1 MNREA
6 EVQKKAQAIEWELFD
21 IFESAEERLTKSN
34 ELIAFG
40 KELDDV
46 RLQGA
51 GHYHRCVYYFAR
63 KDDYHL
69 FKEEALKSE
78 ELLRDTGAN
87 AYLTSVYLLMG
98 VDAANYGQTTLN
110 LDYFLLAKHY
120 SELEG
125 DVGLEAIVD
134 YYLCGFYITVGELQS
149 AYECGK
155 RAVELA
161 KKAERGG
168 GLRFFG
174 SDRLDMTYSMLGQC
188 YIWMGQ
194 FDKALECYE
203 KSVEREALYTPRYD
217 CPNTALLYVFHI
229 MALHVSYQSEARD
242 KECEEFIRLMKKH
255 PPSPSF
261 FLHIINVTQFLIQ
274 IGQFKYAREIL
285 PFLVSSNQNMDNPNF
300 DLYITNIQILL
311 AKEDGDKE
319 AYYKG
324 LEDYYLHTLKNRQL
338 LLNNVQT
345 SVNLRVEMDRVQK
358 EVQEERNEIEIAKKS
373 NEAKSNF
380 LSNVSHE
387 IRTPLNAILGM
398 DEIIMRETKDDDI
411 YQYASDIKSAGKTLL
426 GLINDILDSSK
437 LEAGKIDII
446 PVEYDITSVINDLS
460 NMIRQKAQNKG
471 LEFEVQV
478 GRNVP
483 FLLYG
488 DEIRIKQ
495 CVLNILTNAVK
506 YTETGKVTL
515 EVYSRKATQKELD
528 SHKNIRF
535 KNAEG
540 RDVSVDESF
549 GSISGSCPIVIGFKV
564 TDTGIGIKKE
574 DMDKLFLRFERIEEK
589 RNRTIEGTGLGMNIV
604 RGLLHLMNTD
614 LKVESEYGK
623 GSTFSFEIVQG
634 ARSCELLG
642 DYTKHL
648 NEISGQRQQYQSM
661 LYAPKAKIL
670 VVDDTAANLSVVK
683 GLLKP
688 TCIQVHT
695 AGSGMETLE
704 KVKTEAY
711 HLLMIDQR
719 MPGMD
724 GVETLHALKELK
736 GNLSAKAPCIAL
748 TANAISGAREMFLSE
763 GFDDYLTKPV
773 DSEKMEKM
781 ILHYLPEELIEEKPE
796 GAQEDLEPSD
806 VAEENPHMSD
816 SLLEKKLSHIEGIN
830 FSEGLKNCG
839 NTFEILKETMENFV
853 LSAQE
858 QPEKIRSFQKEKDYH
873 NYTILVHGL
882 KSAARFIGAL
892 ELSRLAEQLE
902 TAGDRKDEVFIRENT
917 SKLLE
922 IYESL
927 GNTLGEILG
936 IKQGLFDETK
946 PMIDEAT
953 LKEMYGGILEFV
965 TAFDFDMAEQIFDM
979 LREYSLPDE
988 EIQKAEEVY
997 KAIRNVDRDKVLEL
1011 L

>member
-1 MNREA
+1 MTNEEMIRTNA
-6 EVQKKAQAIEWELFD
+6 KALEMELFD

-34 ELIAFG
+34 QLISWG
-40 KELDDV
+40 KELGDL
-46 RLQGA
+46 RMEGA

-69 FKEEALKSE
+69 FKDEALLCE
-78 ELLRDTGAN
+78 ACMRDTGAN
-87 AYLTSVYLLMG
+87 TYLTSVYLLLG

-110 LDYFLLAKHY
+110 LDYFLLSRHY

-125 DVGLEAIVD
+125 DIALQSVVD
-134 YYLCGFYITVGELQS
+134 FYLCGFYITVGELDA
-149 AYECGK
+149 AYECGI
-155 RAVELA
+155 RAV
-161 KKAERGG
+161 KQAEEAEGG
-168 GLRFFG
+168 VRFFG

-203 KSVEREALYTPRYD
+203 KSVEREQHYTPRYD

-229 MALHVSYQSEARD
+229 MALHVSYQGQKRD
-242 KECEEFIRLMKKH
+242 EECEKFICLMKQY

-285 PFLVSSNQNMDNPNF
+285 PFLMDSNQNMDNPNF

-338 LLNNVQT
+338 LLNNMQT
-345 SVNLRVEMDRVQK
+345 SVNLRMEMERVQK
-358 EVQEERNEIEIAKKS
+358 EVQEERSNLEIARKS

-398 DEIIMRETKDDDI
+398 DEIIMRQTKDDDI
-411 YQYASDIKSAGKTLL
+411 YQYASDIKSAGQTLL

-460 NMIRQKAQNKG
+460 NMIRQRAENKG
-471 LEFEVQV
+471 LEFEVKV
-478 GRNVP
+478 ARNVP

-506 YTETGKVTL
+506 YTEAGKVTL
-515 EVYSRKATQKELD
+515 EIYSRTATKEELD
-528 SHKNIRF
+528 SYKNIKF

-540 RDVSVDESF
+540 QDVTVDENF
-549 GSISGSCPIVIGFKV
+549 GSISGSCPIVIGFRV
-564 TDTGIGIKKE
+564 SDTGIGIKKE
-574 DMDKLFLRFERIEEK
+574 DMKKLFSRFERIEEK

-604 RGLLHLMNTD
+604 QGLLQLMNTE
-614 LKVESEYGK
+614 LLVESEYGK
-623 GSTFSFEIVQG
+623 GSVFSFEIVQG

-688 TCIQVHT
+688 SGIRVDT
-695 AGSGMETLE
+695 ATSGMETLE
-704 KVKTEAY
+704 KVKQTSY
-711 HLLMIDQR
+711 HILLIDQR

-724 GVETLHALKELK
+724 GVETLHALKKME
-736 GNLSAKAPCIAL
+736 GNLSLEAPCIAL

-763 GFDDYLTKPV
+763 GFDDYLTKPI
-773 DSEKMEKM
+773 DFEKMEKM
-781 ILHYLPEELIEEKPE
+781 ILHYLPEELIEEK
-796 GAQEDLEPSD
+796 LF
-806 VAEENPHMSD
+806 
-816 SLLEKKLSHIEGIN
+816 HIDGLDI
-830 FSEGLKNCG
+830 SAGLKNCG
-839 NTFEILKETMENFV
+839 DTFEILKETMENFV
-853 LSAQE
+853 LSSKE
-858 QPEKIRSFQKEKDYH
+858 QPGKILSFQKEKDYH

-892 ELSRLAEQLE
+892 ELSRLAECLE
-902 TAGDRKDEVFIRENT
+902 VAGDKEDESYIEEKT
-917 SKLLE
+917 PELLHS
-922 IYESL
+922 YEKL
-927 GNTLGEILG
+927 GNEIGEILG
-936 IKQGLFDETK
+936 VGSGLFDENG
-946 PMIDEAT
+946 PLIEENT
-953 LKEMYGGILEFV
+953 LKEIYGGVLEFAS
-965 TAFDFDMAEQIFDM
+965 AFDFDMAEQVFDM
-979 LREYSLPDE
+979 LKEYSLSKEDE
-988 EIQKAEEVY
+988 SKAEEVY
-997 KAIRNVDRDKVLEL
+997 KAIRNVDRDKLLEL
-1011 L
+1011 LS